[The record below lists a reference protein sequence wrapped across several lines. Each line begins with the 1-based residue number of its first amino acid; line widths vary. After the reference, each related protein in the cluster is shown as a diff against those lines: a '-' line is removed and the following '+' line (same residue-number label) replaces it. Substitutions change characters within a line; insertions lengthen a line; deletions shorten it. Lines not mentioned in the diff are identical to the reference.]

1 MSKGE
6 WIFYGCLAIVGL
18 LIIEG
23 CATVK
28 TVYDTCRAGL
38 CR

>member
-1 MSKGE
+1 MTKWE
-6 WIFYGCLAIVGL
+6 WFFYGSLAVVGL

-28 TVYDTCRAGL
+28 TVYDTCREGL